1 MQWRRIS
8 EVVAGLVLDA
18 KLSAESVDPSILD
31 APYDIMLRML
41 AEGASESDLLDPIGI
56 HALDIA
62 RKAGAAAKGDP
73 YKYIE
78 ACEKSA
84 VRVRAGQA
92 LRPIVDKLERGDDV
106 DVARALSALSVMQ
119 NGHRTFTPA
128 DQVEPEPMIYV
139 KSYYPPLDNHVG
151 GYPFAGLTIVAGITG
166 TGKTSFL
173 IELAIRAATAGKRC
187 AVLTLEM
194 TNGQIVY
201 RMLEIDTRLTKKTR
215 KLILLSDDV
224 YDVDEVYAVSSQLAA
239 QHKLHFIGVDYA
251 DMLVGTKEQSE
262 PVMGRV
268 YNTLAVLAKKLRVPV
283 ILVAQYRRTDGK
295 IPTIEDIK
303 YSGRA
308 EQAAAMIVLLYNP
321 GQVWSRSF
329 MVEDSNPLTVIEG
342 TAHILI
348 GKTRFKGPK
357 QRTAIGAIRVFWK
370 ENGGRWGDAVGR
382 EAWQDLTGRI

>member
-8 EVVAGLVLDA
+8 EVVAGLVIEGRV
-18 KLSAESVDPSILD
+18 SAESVDASILES
-31 APYDIMLRML
+31 PYDKAITMLG
-41 AEGASESDLLDPIGI
+41 AGASETDLLDPIGI
-56 HALDIA
+56 HAIDIA
-62 RKAGAAAKGDP
+62 KKAAKAVKGDP

-78 ACEKSA
+78 ACEIA
-84 VRVRAGQA
+84 AARVRAGQI
-92 LRPIVDKLERGDDV
+92 LRPFVDKLERGEEADT
-106 DVARALSALSVMQ
+106 ARALSALAILQ

-128 DQVEPEPMIYV
+128 DQVEPTPLIYV
-139 KSYYPPLDNHVG
+139 KSYYPPLDSFVG

-173 IELAIRAATAGKRC
+173 IELAIRCATAGKSC
-187 AVLTLEM
+187 AILTLEM

-201 RMLEIDTRLTKKTR
+201 RMLEIDPRLTKKTR

-224 YDVDEVYAVSSQLAA
+224 YDVDEVYAEASQLAA
-239 QHKLHFIGVDYA
+239 QHKLQFIGVDYA

-262 PVMGRV
+262 AVMGRV
-268 YNTLAVLAKKLRVPV
+268 YNTLAVLAKKLRIPV

-295 IPTIEDIK
+295 IPTIEDIR

-308 EQAAAMIVLLYNP
+308 EQAAAMILLLYNP
-321 GQVWSRSF
+321 GKVWHRSF
-329 MVEDSNPLTVIEG
+329 MVEDNNPLVVIEG
-342 TAHILI
+342 TAHIVV

-357 QRTAIGAIRVFWK
+357 QRSSIGGIRVFWK

-382 EAWQDLTGRI
+382 EAWTDLTGKI